1 MAVTVPDYVSEAAKR
16 GLAWHAEGKS
26 GDGVTDQ
33 TIREARDMA
42 SGSVS
47 EDKLRRMGPW
57 FQRHRPDM
65 DAPKNKADN
74 KDFPGAG
81 AVAWALWGGPTSG
94 DIMRTAKWVEAKVAK
109 LDSEASAKAMAAA
122 PISTPNQSTN
132 MPRIFTDIDD
142 TILKDGQ
149 PVQNVIDYIDE
160 NAEEVVVLTN
170 RPESE
175 RDKTVAELDGI
186 GFEYDAL
193 VMNDT
198 GDDAPVFKTAVIKSE
213 LDAGRPVDLFI
224 DNRKDTRDA
233 VAALGVEVMD
243 PADVPPTVE
252 EDSMEEAQPEAPETP
267 AAPDAKVANY
277 GKFKMTIE
285 EQLVQAASAMAGV
298 TAERD
303 DLRATVEK
311 LTVGAAA
318 ELEALKVEA
327 SAKDA
332 KIAEL
337 TAALEAACKESAD
350 FKAKSE
356 QLEASKTT
364 ASKEAAKIV
373 ASLGTEPVVL
383 PQGDSPKK
391 MSNDEVKAAYL
402 AMPAGPLRIAFF
414 NAHKS
419 ALIS

>member
-1 MAVTVPDYVSEAAKR
+1 MAVRVPDYVSEAAKR

-33 TIREARDMA
+33 TLREARDMA

-47 EDKLRRMGPW
+47 EDKVRRMGPW
-57 FQRHRPDM
+57 FQRHQGDM
-65 DAPKNKADN
+65 TAPKNKPDN

-94 DIMRTAKWVEAKVAK
+94 DIMRTAKWAEAKAAQ
-109 LDSEASAKAMAAA
+109 LDAEASAKAMAAA

-149 PVQNVIDYIDE
+149 PVEKVIAYIDE
-160 NAEEVVVLTN
+160 SAEEVVVLTN

-175 RDKTVAELDGI
+175 REKTVADLEAI

-193 VMNDT
+193 IMNDS
-198 GDDAPVFKTAVIKSE
+198 GEEAPAFKASVIKAE

-243 PADVPPTVE
+243 PADVPDVVE
-252 EDSMEEAQPEAPETP
+252 EDAAEEMPVEAPV
-267 AAPDAKVANY
+267 APEAKVAKS
-277 GKFKMTIE
+277 GKFNMTIE
-285 EQLVQAASAMAGV
+285 EQLVQAAASMAGL

-303 DLRATVEK
+303 DLRSTVEK
-311 LTVGAAA
+311 LTVGAAS

-327 SAKDA
+327 AAKDA
-332 KIAEL
+332 SIASLTEVVKTVEAEAAALKAKVAEL
-337 TAALEAACKESAD
+337 EAN
-350 FKAKSE
+350 KAS
-356 QLEASKTT
+356 

-373 ASLGTEPVVL
+373 ASFGTEPVEL
-383 PQGDSPKK
+383 PKGDSPAK
-391 MSNDEVKAAYL
+391 MSNADIKAAYL
-402 AMPAGPLRIAFF
+402 ALPAGQARIAFF
-414 NAHKS
+414 NAHKA
-419 ALIS
+419 ALISL

>member
-1 MAVTVPDYVSEAAKR
+1 MAVSVPDYVSEAARR
-16 GLAWHAEGKS
+16 GLAWHADGKS

-42 SGSVS
+42 SGSVT
-47 EDKLRRMGPW
+47 EDKVGRMAAW

-65 DAPKNKADN
+65 DAPKNKPDN

-94 DIMRTAKWVEAKVAK
+94 DIMRTAKWAEAKAAQ
-109 LDSEASAKAMAAA
+109 LEADASAKA
-122 PISTPNQSTN
+122 ISSPQSLTLIESTD

-149 PVQNVIDYIDE
+149 PVEKVIAYIDE

-175 RDKTVAELDGI
+175 REKTVADLEAI

-193 VMNDT
+193 IMNDS
-198 GDDAPVFKTAVIKSE
+198 GEEAPAFKAKAIKAE
-213 LDAGRPVDLFI
+213 LDAGRRVDLFI
-224 DNRKDTRDA
+224 DNRADTREA
-233 VAALGVEVMD
+233 VAALGVEVMSPD
-243 PADVPPTVE
+243 EVPDVVE
-252 EDSMEEAQPEAPETP
+252 EDDVEEEVVSS
-267 AAPDAKVANY
+267 AKVANSVS
-277 GKFKMTIE
+277 FKMTIE
-285 EQLVQAASAMAGV
+285 EQLVAAAANLSGI

-332 KIAEL
+332 KLIEL
-337 TAALEAACKESAD
+337 TAALEASAKESAEL
-350 FKAKSE
+350 KAKVE
-356 QLEASKTT
+356 ELEASKTT

-373 ASLGTEPVVL
+373 ASFGTEPVEL
-383 PQGDSPKK
+383 PKGDSPSK
-391 MSNDEVKAAYL
+391 MSAEDIKGAYL
-402 AMPAGPLRIAFF
+402 AMAPGPARIAFF
-414 NAHKS
+414 NAHK
-419 ALIS
+419 ATLIS